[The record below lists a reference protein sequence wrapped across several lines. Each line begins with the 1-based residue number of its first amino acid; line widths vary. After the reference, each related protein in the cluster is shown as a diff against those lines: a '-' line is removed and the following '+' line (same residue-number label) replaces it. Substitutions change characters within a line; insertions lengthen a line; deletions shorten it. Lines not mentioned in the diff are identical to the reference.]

1 VNSTRDAKSLRWWE
15 RVADEEVVDGER
27 PDVDPEHASTRIVL
41 SLPVAVARRSVAARP
56 LRQSLQPVEDDE
68 PRESDEVHV
77 MFEEGE
83 PEPVGDGLT
92 PRLDLREEVDEDVR
106 DGDATA
112 EREPPAPRDAV
123 EEGQPSGEE
132 VDGRQY
138 ARGGQEQGRREATLV
153 T

>member
-1 VNSTRDAKSLRWWE
+1 
-15 RVADEEVVDGER
+15 
-27 PDVDPEHASTRIVL
+27 
-41 SLPVAVARRSVAARP
+41 
-56 LRQSLQPVEDDE
+56 
-68 PRESDEVHV
+68 